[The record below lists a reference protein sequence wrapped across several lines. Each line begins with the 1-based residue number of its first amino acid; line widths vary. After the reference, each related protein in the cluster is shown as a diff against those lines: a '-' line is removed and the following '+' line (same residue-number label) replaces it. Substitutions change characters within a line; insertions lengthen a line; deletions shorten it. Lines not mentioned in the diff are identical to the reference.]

1 MNSMTHEE
9 IKKLSNH
16 QLHYELQ
23 KVLYGEVTKIVD
35 YCQNLDA
42 LQAIEATLTPKRWE
56 LYIEELEHSHLT
68 EEQTKMINYFR
79 SNDNRREVYFAL
91 SLSAR
96 QRVEALLLTLYA
108 TSSAVHEEER

>member
-1 MNSMTHEE
+1 MNGMTHEE
-9 IKKLSNH
+9 IKKLGNQ
-16 QLHYELQ
+16 QLNFELQ

-56 LYIEELEHSHLT
+56 VYIEELEHFHLT
-68 EEQTKMINYFR
+68 EEQTKMISYFGG
-79 SNDNRREVYFAL
+79 NDNRREIYFAL

-96 QRVEALLLTLYA
+96 QRAEALLLTLYA
-108 TSSAVHEEER
+108 SSAVHEEEG